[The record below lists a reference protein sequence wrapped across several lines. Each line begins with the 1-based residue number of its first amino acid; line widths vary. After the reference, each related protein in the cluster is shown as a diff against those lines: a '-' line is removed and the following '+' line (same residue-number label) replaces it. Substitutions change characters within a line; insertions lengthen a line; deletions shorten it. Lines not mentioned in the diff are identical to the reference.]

1 MSFYYGVDI
10 GGTTV
15 KLGRFREDGTLLEKW
30 ELPTRL
36 GENGKYILDDIA
48 ASILSKTV
56 EAGGSPSQIQGVGMG
71 IPGPILP
78 DGCMEVGVNVG
89 MRHAY
94 PARELSERLGLPL
107 VRCENDANVAALGE
121 AWKGGGAG
129 FSSIF
134 LFTLGTG
141 VGGGAV
147 RDGRILSGS
156 HGIAG
161 EIGHTTVNL
170 TETEACNC
178 GNRGCL
184 EQYASATG
192 LVRVAQRALAASQ
205 APSLL
210 RDIKNLT
217 AKDVMDAAKEGDS
230 LAGEAAAVMGRYLAW
245 AMSWVSHILDPE
257 AFVIGGGVSAAG
269 EFLLGLMREEYEKRT
284 PMLSR
289 KAELRLATLGNEAGI
304 YGAVRLVL
312 EP

>member
-15 KLGRFREDGTLLEKW
+15 KLGRFSGDGTLHEKW
-30 ELPTRL
+30 ALPTRT
-36 GENGKYILDDIA
+36 GENGKYIFDDIA
-48 ASILSKTV
+48 ASILSRTV
-56 EAGGSPSQIQGVGMG
+56 EAGGSPSQIKGVGMG

-78 DGCMEVGVNVG
+78 DGCMEMGVNIG
-89 MRHAY
+89 MRHVY
-94 PARELSERLGLPL
+94 PAKELSERLNLPL
-107 VRCENDANVAALGE
+107 VCCGNDANVAALGE
-121 AWKGGGAG
+121 AWKGGGTG

-147 RDGRILSGS
+147 VDGRILQGS

-161 EIGHTTVNL
+161 EIGHTTVNFA
-170 TETEACNC
+170 ETEACNC

-192 LVRVAQRALAASQ
+192 LVREAKKALAACQ
-205 APSLL
+205 AHSLL
-210 RDIKNLT
+210 REKKNLT
-217 AKDVMDAAKEGDS
+217 AKDVLDAAKAGDPV
-230 LAGEAAAVMGRYLAW
+230 AGTAAAAMGRYLAW
-245 AMSWVSHILDPE
+245 AMSWVSHILDPD

-269 EFLLGLMREEYEKRT
+269 EFLLDLIREEYAERT
-284 PMLSR
+284 KMLLR

-304 YGAVRLVL
+304 YGAVRMVL
-312 EP
+312 GQ